1 MTITLTLPVLWGLI
15 VALLSGYLWIG
26 IVSEEN
32 AGINPVL
39 AITIV
44 AIMQV
49 VLFLIVY
56 GFMTLMGL

>member
-44 AIMQV
+44 AIAQV